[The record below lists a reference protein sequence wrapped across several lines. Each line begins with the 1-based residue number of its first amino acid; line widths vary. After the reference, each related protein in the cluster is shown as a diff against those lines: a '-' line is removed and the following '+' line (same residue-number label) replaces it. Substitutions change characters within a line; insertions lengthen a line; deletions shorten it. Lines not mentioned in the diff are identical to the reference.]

1 MCVNVIAFK
10 VEVSRRARAGA
21 PRPEMW
27 CSWHTADQKGRT
39 CLEDLGALRM
49 TVQRVMGS
57 TRGFKWEM
65 ESQTGFLEDFP
76 WLQLAAQKHIQS

>member
-21 PRPEMW
+21 PQPEMW

-39 CLEDLGALRM
+39 CLE
-49 TVQRVMGS
+49 T
-57 TRGFKWEM
+57 
-65 ESQTGFLEDFP
+65 LEP
-76 WLQLAAQKHIQS
+76 